1 MRKLIIT
8 FVLAMLILHLC
19 GCSCFEETGHYV
31 DKEFVIVEKYDE
43 QKSKYDYFRESYK
56 IVTEYYFILEGYGE
70 RSVSRSEFYSYEIG
84 DKYKI
89 SVWEEY
95 ENGKKTGSE
104 SK

>member
-1 MRKLIIT
+1 MRKITLIFTLVMSLFT
-8 FVLAMLILHLC
+8 FC
-19 GCSCFEETGHYV
+19 GCSCEENGRFV
-31 DKEFVIVEKYDE
+31 EKEFVIKEKYDE